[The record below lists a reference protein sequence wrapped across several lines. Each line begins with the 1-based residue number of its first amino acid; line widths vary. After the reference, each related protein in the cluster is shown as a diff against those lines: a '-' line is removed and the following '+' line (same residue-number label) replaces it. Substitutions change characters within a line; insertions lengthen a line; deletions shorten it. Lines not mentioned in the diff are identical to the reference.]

1 MILLVKIEVKFALN
15 RGKIILTLVNSRQ
28 NHKVKK
34 MRVIAEIFSFKKL
47 PDKWLAEPEEGVAP
61 EWAAGLHFYVD
72 FDAEATITTIREDI
86 NLIYLLRMQNNVHEL
101 LQFDTVQKK
110 KEMY

>member
-1 MILLVKIEVKFALN
+1 MLASF
-15 RGKIILTLVNSRQ
+15 
-28 NHKVKK
+28 HP
-34 MRVIAEIFSFKKL
+34 VIAEIFSFKKL

-101 LQFDTVQKK
+101 LQFDIVQKK
-110 KEMY
+110 ERNVLGQGLLIENADPLP

>member
-1 MILLVKIEVKFALN
+1 MLASF
-15 RGKIILTLVNSRQ
+15 
-28 NHKVKK
+28 HP
-34 MRVIAEIFSFKKL
+34 VIAEIFSFKKL
-47 PDKWLAEPEEGVAP
+47 PDKWVAEGVAP

-101 LQFDTVQKK
+101 LQFDIVQKK
-110 KEMY
+110 ERNVLGQGLLIENADPLP

>member
-1 MILLVKIEVKFALN
+1 LASFHPVIVEV
-15 RGKIILTLVNSRQ
+15 
-28 NHKVKK
+28 
-34 MRVIAEIFSFKKL
+34 FSFKKL
-47 PDKWLAEPEEGVAP
+47 PDKWVAEEGVAP

-110 KEMY
+110 ERNVLGQEC

>member
-1 MILLVKIEVKFALN
+1 MLASF
-15 RGKIILTLVNSRQ
+15 
-28 NHKVKK
+28 HP
-34 MRVIAEIFSFKKL
+34 VIAEIFSFKKL

-86 NLIYLLRMQNNVHEL
+86 NLIYLLSLTSCWL
-101 LQFDTVQKK
+101 LQPRAAPTDGNHTSPS
-110 KEMY
+110 

>member
-1 MILLVKIEVKFALN
+1 MLASF
-15 RGKIILTLVNSRQ
+15 
-28 NHKVKK
+28 HP
-34 MRVIAEIFSFKKL
+34 VIAEIFSFKKL

-101 LQFDTVQKK
+101 LQFDIIQKK
-110 KEMY
+110 ERNVLGQGLLIENADPLP

>member
-1 MILLVKIEVKFALN
+1 MLASF
-15 RGKIILTLVNSRQ
+15 
-28 NHKVKK
+28 HP
-34 MRVIAEIFSFKKL
+34 VIAEIFSFKKL
-47 PDKWLAEPEEGVAP
+47 PDKWLAEPEECVVP

-101 LQFDTVQKK
+101 LQFDIVQKK
-110 KEMY
+110 ERNVLGQGLLIENADPLP